1 MTNELIVLKPEYLNL
16 GNSIYQYLSEK
27 IELHRSKHVIAIAGE
42 SGSGKSVTAKSIQAF
57 LDKNGIISVV
67 LSMDN
72 YFHLPPKQNHESR
85 VSNIHQVGTQEVNL
99 ALLQSHINV
108 YKEGIENIEIPQT
121 NYENDTIEYTLIP
134 FNEIDVLLIE
144 GTYVFDLENIDY
156 LIFMEHTYKDTYLQR
171 KQRNR
176 DEMSSFIEEVLEIEH
191 KIIREGK
198 SKADILI
205 DTHYNPIRQ
214 K

>member
-16 GNSIYQYLSEK
+16 GNSIFQYLSKK
-27 IELHRSKHVIAIAGE
+27 IELHRSKCIVAIAGE
-42 SGSGKSVTAKSIQAF
+42 SGSGKSVTAKSIQAV

-72 YFHLPPKQNHESR
+72 YFHLPPKKNHESR

-99 ALLQSHINV
+99 ALLQSHINSF
-108 YKEGIENIEIPQT
+108 KQGWEFIEIPQT
-121 NYENDTIEYTLIP
+121 NYENDTIESKSISLK
-134 FNEIDVLLIE
+134 EIDVLLIE

-171 KQRNR
+171 KHRNR
-176 DEMSSFIEEVLEIEH
+176 DEMTSFIEEVLEIEH

-205 DTHYNPIRQ
+205 DTHYYPIHQ